1 MLNYHRL
8 LDRLQVQER
17 KFRSSGLYLTALIA
31 VSFLIGVLSHTVFI
45 AEVVEPEQTSAEI
58 TSLNT
63 ELKRQSHVVSRLE
76 MALAIEKEANA
87 NMKQMFSK
95 QIQKQKNLEQEL
107 AFYRSLM
114 SPEKEVDGI
123 AIHGLELSKGLLP
136 NRYQLRLIL
145 TQLQK
150 RKNSVKG
157 VADVVLVGVQD
168 NEQIEISLNDLD
180 IEKFNFGFRY
190 FQMFDAEISLP
201 QGFDL
206 QRIKAVVQVNATRGV
221 KGGRIEQTFEIA
233 ELLES

>member
-17 KFRSSGLYLTALIA
+17 KFRSSGLYLSALIII
-31 VSFLIGVLSHTVFI
+31 SFIVGVLSHTIFI
-45 AEVVEPEQTSAEI
+45 SEVVEPQHKAVEI
-58 TSLNT
+58 TALKT
-63 ELKRQSHVVSRLE
+63 ELRQQSHVVSRLDI
-76 MALAIEKEANA
+76 ALSIEKEANA

-95 QIQKQKNLEQEL
+95 QIQQQKTLEQEL
-107 AFYRSLM
+107 AFYRSLV
-114 SPEKEVDGI
+114 SPEKEVDGV

-136 NRYQLRLIL
+136 NSYQMRLIL

-157 VADVVLVGVQD
+157 VADIVLVGVQG
-168 NEQIEISLNDLD
+168 EKQVEISLSDLD
-180 IEKFNFGFRY
+180 IETFKFGFRY

-201 QGFDL
+201 QDFDL
-206 QRIKAVVQVNATRGV
+206 QRIKAVVQVQANRGV
-221 KGGRIEQTFEIA
+221 KGGSIEQTFEIA